1 MHVLSLPTW
10 MIHIASVL
18 EWGVAMALFWQ
29 YGWRNITWAMIP
41 ALGSALCAITWHF
54 FDNDPNLE
62 WLVTWQAGLT
72 LVGNIALCWAA
83 WGLAVRAAKP

>member
-18 EWGVAMALFWQ
+18 EWGVAMYLFWQ
-29 YGWRNITWAMIP
+29 YGWRRITWAMIP

-54 FDNDPNLE
+54 FDNDPHLD

-72 LVGNIALCWAA
+72 LVGNMALWWAA
-83 WGLAVRAAKP
+83 WGLLRAAEP

>member
-1 MHVLSLPTW
+1 

-54 FDNDPNLE
+54 FDNDPHLA